1 MLVFSLLDFSFYLQ
15 RAGKLIGI
23 HGDLEIKESQKDGR
37 QAKRIVAC
45 PVVLKTLVDPVE
57 W

>member
-1 MLVFSLLDFSFYLQ
+1 MLVSSLLGFSFYLQ

-23 HGDLEIKESQKDGR
+23 HGNLEIKEGQKDDR
-37 QAKRIVAC
+37 RVKRMVAC
-45 PVVLKTLVDPVE
+45 PVVLKPLVDPVE